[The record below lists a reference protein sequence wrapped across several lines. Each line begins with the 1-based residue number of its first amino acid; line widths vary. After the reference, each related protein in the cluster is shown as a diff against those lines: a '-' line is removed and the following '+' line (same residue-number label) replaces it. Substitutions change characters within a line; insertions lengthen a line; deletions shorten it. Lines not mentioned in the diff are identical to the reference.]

1 MCGGEGASPPAA
13 AATARRAAKPDVPAA
28 ASRVS
33 AAVMFSYVNK
43 CNSFRHLKTNGRHRQ
58 LRMAA
63 PPPGPDAEGPRRV
76 EAVCSVTQENRAVTT
91 DPSCCG
97 SHRKERCLTRARTKR
112 PPERFFKTNKKKTTI
127 NQKPAPEPSASRA
140 RRLVP
145 GALSARGG
153 HGALGCGGRR
163 AGGAGSHGP
172 GTWWGR
178 LLSWGP
184 KPAPHQPG
192 PSQDESSRVLR
203 GSPEP
208 LSHHRPQGPGA
219 PSVAAQLGGSLGF
232 PGMGC
237 LCRLAQRGPPLPW
250 ASK

>member
-1 MCGGEGASPPAA
+1 MTGLGCVRGGGAS
-13 AATARRAAKPDVPAA
+13 RAAKPDVPAA

-33 AAVMFSYVNK
+33 AAVMFSCVNK
-43 CNSFRHLKTNGRHRQ
+43 CNSFLHLKTNGRHRQ
-58 LRMAA
+58 LRTAA

-76 EAVCSVTQENRAVTT
+76 EAVCSVTREHRAVTT

-97 SHRKERCLTRARTKR
+97 SHRKERCLTRARTMR
-112 PPERFFKTNKKKTTI
+112 PPERFFKTNK
-127 NQKPAPEPSASRA
+127 QKDNYKPETRSGAFCFPGEAAGPRGAQRPWRA
-140 RRLVP
+140 R
-145 GALSARGG
+145 GT
-153 HGALGCGGRR
+153 
-163 AGGAGSHGP
+163 GSHGGVRMLGTCARKLPGP

-184 KPAPHQPG
+184 KPAPHRPG

-208 LSHHRPQGPGA
+208 LSHHRPPGPGA